1 MRQEVSDGA
10 PDDRTHRSRQHW
22 LACNSEPIPVK
33 SLDKRRRQVPIQ
45 FGVHRGKTAIQ
56 ALCPMCQKE
65 GCTFWIRVGIVEGGE

>member
-1 MRQEVSDGA
+1 MERPMTGPIGHGSIG
-10 PDDRTHRSRQHW
+10 W
-22 LACNSEPIPVK
+22 ACNSEPIPVK

-65 GCTFWIRVGIVEGGE
+65 GRTFWIRVGIVEGGEG